1 MPLGTMAELIYAKK
15 CHNSKE
21 YDFLSTAIVAQWI
34 CLRLPSCGPGFKSQE
49 RHLRFFHL
57 LSL

>member
-57 LSL
+57 